1 MKLGITGSQTGTTIE
16 QITFLE
22 IFLASLIP
30 LRVIVDEVHHGD
42 CIGADDEVSTLIKER
57 FPKTK
62 VIIHPPIDPS
72 KRAFQ
77 KNYSVIHLELPY
89 LSRNRVIVRC
99 CDTLLAFPNTER
111 EILRSGTWV
120 TVRFA
125 RSLKKEVIVFYPS
138 GDVVIN

>member
-1 MKLGITGSQTGTTIE
+1 MKIGITGSQTGTTIE
-16 QITFLE
+16 QITSLE
-22 IFLASLIP
+22 TFLAREKEIL
-30 LRVIVDEVHHGD
+30 EVHHGD
-42 CIGADDEVSTLIKER
+42 CIGADDEVSTLIKQV
-57 FPKTK
+57 FPAVKI
-62 VIIHPPIDPS
+62 IIHPPIDPS

-89 LSRNRVIVRC
+89 LGRNRVIVRC

-111 EILRSGTWV
+111 EILRSGTWA